1 MSSINIFEAFL
12 RGEPQGFNLIYLT
25 YQHPL
30 KEFARKRVRREDLA
44 DDAVSEA
51 FVLLLEKIGSFKS
64 DIHIQRFLYLVVK
77 YYCRTESRLLRRLV
91 SKLPATWD
99 AVDPDASE
107 LTALKEL
114 NAHNQWIIDKI
125 LDQLEELPEQRRAD
139 FHEYFFNLKSFKDI
153 ARERKVAV
161 DTVRVYVLLATKEI
175 QKYLETNRYPGY
187 SKKS

>member
-1 MSSINIFEAFL
+1 MRSNNIFEAFL
-12 RGEPQGFNLIYLT
+12 RGELQGFNLIYLT
-25 YQHPL
+25 YQYPL
-30 KEFARKRVRREDLA
+30 REFARKLVRRQDLA

-51 FVLLLEKIGSFKS
+51 FALLLEKIGSFES

-77 YYCRTESRLLRRLV
+77 YYCRTESRLIRRLTT
-91 SKLPATWD
+91 KLPAAWD

-107 LTALKEL
+107 LAFLKEL

-125 LDQLEELPEQRRAD
+125 RDQLEELPEQRRAD
-139 FHEYFFNLKSFKDI
+139 FHEYFFSLKSFKDI
-153 ARERKVAV
+153 ARERGVAV
-161 DTVRVYVLLATKEI
+161 DTVRVNVLLAIKEI